1 MSTHVI
7 SRRIQDIMQYIYD
20 SHYPSKNRIIDFLY
34 TRDFNVSSRT
44 FDRDLERIRTDFGLE
59 ILYKKAKDGYYINEQ
74 KSVKVSSFF
83 KFLEIVTI
91 ADIFSDSLANSNK
104 ILEYVSFDDS
114 KYLKGIDNLKPILIA
129 INEKRTIC
137 FEHKNYAKKTI
148 TNYKIVP
155 LYLKEYENRWYVIG
169 VPDNMEETRTFG
181 IDRISNI
188 KLDHLSSIQKEDYNH
203 ELKVFDNIVG
213 LDHENKSEP
222 LKVRLLINELHVNYL
237 ESLPLH
243 HSQVIHS
250 KNSKGQYFVDY
261 FLFPN
266 YEFKSQVLKMGSDA
280 IVLQP
285 EELKKEI
292 KGILKMT
299 LNRYN

>member
-1 MSTHVI
+1 M
-7 SRRIQDIMQYIYD
+7 
-20 SHYPSKNRIIDFLY
+20 
-34 TRDFNVSSRT
+34 
-44 FDRDLERIRTDFGLE
+44 LE
-59 ILYKKAKDGYYINEQ
+59 ILYKKAKGGYYINEQ

-114 KYLKGIDNLKPILIA
+114 KYLKGVDNLKPILIA

-169 VPDNMEETRTFG
+169 VPDNMEEARTFG

-213 LDHENKSEP
+213 
-222 LKVRLLINELHVNYL
+222 
-237 ESLPLH
+237 
-243 HSQVIHS
+243 
-250 KNSKGQYFVDY
+250 
-261 FLFPN
+261 
-266 YEFKSQVLKMGSDA
+266 
-280 IVLQP
+280 
-285 EELKKEI
+285 
-292 KGILKMT
+292 
-299 LNRYN
+299 